1 MQFAIVPGSVLQMK
15 SVTKRMDDVF
25 APKVSM
31 GSNADLVSYSR
42 YIIERFQVSSKLPF
56 VWSLVV

>member
-31 GSNADLVSYSR
+31 GSNADLVSNSR

-56 VWSLVV
+56 V